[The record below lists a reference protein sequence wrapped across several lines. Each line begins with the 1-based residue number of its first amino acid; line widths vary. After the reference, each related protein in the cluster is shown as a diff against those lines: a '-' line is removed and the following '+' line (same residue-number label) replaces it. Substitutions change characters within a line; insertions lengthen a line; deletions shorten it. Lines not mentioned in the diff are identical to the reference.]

1 MIAIAIR
8 TTSVSVKLAET
19 ETMWNYCETVV
30 EWSML
35 QEIDEAA
42 AVQCSDWNF
51 GTQPSFTASLQWNFE
66 TATKEQLGLRGFEIL
81 WNSCHW
87 NFQTV
92 GLWDKRAA
100 LLRKNEGM
108 RKLFAVGEG
117 DSIVMCVQKI
127 QQKRKKSEEK
137 FQEKDRVCRFHP
149 SLYFFPIQCLPSWHP
164 GIHASAPNSQLHVNI
179 GPTPKKISHSI
190 YINSNWP

>member
-1 MIAIAIR
+1 
-8 TTSVSVKLAET
+8 
-19 ETMWNYCETVV
+19 MWNDQCYQIR
-30 EWSML
+30 WSSS
-35 QEIDEAA
+35 
-42 AVQCSDWNF
+42 SDWNF

-92 GLWDKRAA
+92 GIWDKRAA
-100 LLRKNEGM
+100 WLRKNEGM
-108 RKLFAVGEG
+108 RKLLVVGEG

-127 QQKRKKSEEK
+127 QQKRKKSEEES
-137 FQEKDRVCRFHP
+137 QEKDRVCRFHP

-164 GIHASAPNSQLHVNI
+164 GIHASSPNSQLHVNI
-179 GPTPKKISHSI
+179 SPTPKRF
-190 YINSNWP
+190 YLF